1 MTTRRASM
9 TLFRSAARRGLIVI
23 ALCFSACGGSEEE
36 DNAGGQNCVPLAPAR
51 GQVFEGDLF
60 LLSPTD
66 VDAAQ
71 QYSEITGSLQLQA
84 TSEPLDVELPQLRRL
99 GGGLSADSTKLRRF
113 VAPRLESVGSQL
125 WFYLNHDLVEI
136 DLRNLTTVGA
146 QVSIHRNLGL
156 RVLQLD
162 ALVSA
167 GEGGSLLLNRNLQ
180 LPDCF
185 LDVLDQR
192 FILVRTDAPECICTR
207 SCGLIEAH
215 CP

>member
-1 MTTRRASM
+1 MTS
-9 TLFRSAARRGLIVI
+9 FRGGVRCGQIII
-23 ALCFSACGGSEEE
+23 ALCFSACGGSEE
-36 DNAGGQNCVPLAPAR
+36 DDGGGQDCVPLAPAQGR
-51 GQVFEGDLF
+51 VFEGDL
-60 LLSPTD
+60 LLLTPSD
-66 VDAAQ
+66 VEAAQ
-71 QYSEITGSLQLQA
+71 QYSEITGSLQVQA
-84 TSEPLDVELPQLRRL
+84 TSEPLDVELPQLRRV
-99 GGGLSADSTKLRRF
+99 GGGLSADSTTLRRF
-113 VAPRLESVGSQL
+113 AAPRLESVGSQL
-125 WFYLNHDLVEI
+125 WFYLNDVVEI

-146 QVSIHRNLGL
+146 QVSIHRNLAL
-156 RVLQLD
+156 RALQLD

-167 GEGGSLLLNRNLQ
+167 GESGGLLLNRNLQ

>member
-1 MTTRRASM
+1 M
-9 TLFRSAARRGLIVI
+9 I
-23 ALCFSACGGSEEE
+23 ALCVSACAGNEEE
-36 DNAGGQNCVPLAPAR
+36 NNTGGQDCVPLAPAR

-60 LLSPTD
+60 LLTPAD
-66 VDAAQ
+66 VEAAQ
-71 QYSEITGSLQLQA
+71 QYSEITGSLEVQA

-99 GGGLSADSTKLRRF
+99 GGELSADSTKLRRF
-113 VAPRLESVGSQL
+113 AAPRLESVGSQL
-125 WFYLNHDLVEI
+125 WFYLNDMVEL

-146 QVSIHRNLGL
+146 QVTIHRNLAL

-167 GEGGSLLLNRNLQ
+167 GEDGNMLLNRNLQ

-185 LDVLDQR
+185 LDVLDER
-192 FILVRTDAPECICTR
+192 FNFVRTDAPECICTR